1 MRRLSLYV
9 FVLAMLLGM
18 SSMTSVVA
26 QGETPESL
34 QQEATP
40 QIGTLTF
47 PLTPDPALCT
57 IEPRST
63 EDLLGLWFTEDG
75 TPVTITQQVPAEVT
89 IPLGPAADDEEI
101 SAIYATVHELFS
113 CFAAGDF
120 PRATSLFTDDL
131 AQQFGPG
138 PEATEEEVTA
148 LLEAEPVPE
157 SPEVTGF
164 IVAITDVMELE
175 DGRVGAFVVDRG
187 PQGDTTA
194 YVIFAYEGERWLV
207 DEVIEFS
214 TGEE

>member
-1 MRRLSLYV
+1 MRRLSIVV
-9 FVLAMLLGM
+9 FVLAMLVGM
-18 SSMTSVVA
+18 GSMNSVVA
-26 QGETPESL
+26 RGETPETI

-40 QIGTLTF
+40 QVGTLTF
-47 PLTPDPALCT
+47 PMEPDPLLCT

-63 EDLLGLWFTEDG
+63 EDLLGLWFSEDG
-75 TPVTITQQVPAEVT
+75 TPVTITQEVPDEVT

-131 AQQFGPG
+131 ARQFGPG

-148 LLEAEPVPE
+148 FLEAEPVPE
-157 SPEVTGF
+157 TGVGSL
-164 IVAITDVMELE
+164 IIAITDVMELE

-187 PQGDTTA
+187 VQGDTTA
-194 YVIFAYEGERWLV
+194 YVIFEQDGDRWLV